1 MLQFSLHYLLPPSTF
16 IRLSLILTRVS
27 FYSTLTRNMCEI
39 TWIDQDATGAG
50 EISISIAAA
59 AVGNATLDAMGIR
72 LRELPFAPERV
83 KAGLS
88 QT

>member
-1 MLQFSLHYLLPPSTF
+1 
-16 IRLSLILTRVS
+16 
-27 FYSTLTRNMCEI
+27 MCEI

-59 AVGNATLDAMGIR
+59 AIGNATLDAMGIR

>member
-1 MLQFSLHYLLPPSTF
+1 MSE
-16 IRLSLILTRVS
+16 V
-27 FYSTLTRNMCEI
+27 

-59 AVGNATLDAMGIR
+59 AVGNATVDAMGIR